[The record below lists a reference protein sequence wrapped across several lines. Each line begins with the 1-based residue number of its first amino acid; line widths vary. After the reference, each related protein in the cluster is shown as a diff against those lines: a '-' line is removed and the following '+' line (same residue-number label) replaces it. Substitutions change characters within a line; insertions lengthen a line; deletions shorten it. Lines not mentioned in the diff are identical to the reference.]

1 MAESLFTFDRER
13 LHTLL
18 AGPQPTIGTPCF
30 IYNLDHAAQRFAA
43 LRRVLPPRVRLAYAV
58 KSNPGGPL
66 LSTFAQLGAWFDCAS
81 AGEVDRV
88 VAASP
93 YGGLVF
99 AGPAKSDRDLSA
111 ALSAG
116 ARIQV
121 DGIEDVARIS
131 AEHRR
136 VGGLDA
142 APLPINVRVN
152 PASGVSERAS
162 IIGGGGPSAFGV
174 DEEDLGEFIA
184 EARTYRA
191 VAIAGLQVFAA
202 SNELDADVLLA
213 NHRTALRIAR
223 TLRDEH
229 GVDVDLIDIGGGLGI
244 RYADTAADHDL
255 DIVALGAGLAALLT
269 DNPWFTG
276 HLLLEPGRWLSGPCG
291 VYAARVVRTKVSR
304 GVHFV
309 MLEGGINH
317 LLRPLMT
324 GQSFPTTAL
333 RCADLPNARSN
344 APDAPGP
351 QRAAVPGNAPDAP
364 GAQRSP
370 GRGSEPAPEVEFTL
384 AGPLCTS
391 LDRLGTG
398 RLPADL
404 RAGDVVVFGQ
414 SGAYAYTQAMTH
426 FLSHPAPAQHWLES

>member
-1 MAESLFTFDRER
+1 MPESLFTFDRGR

-18 AGPQPTIGTPCF
+18 AGPEPAISTPCF
-30 IYNLDHAAQRFAA
+30 IYDLDHAAQRFAA

-88 VAASP
+88 LAASP
-93 YGGLVF
+93 DAGLVF
-99 AGPAKSDRDLSA
+99 AGPAKSDRDLQA
-111 ALSAG
+111 ALDAG

-121 DGIEDVARIS
+121 DGIEDITRID

-136 VGGLDA
+136 RHGPDA
-142 APLPINVRVN
+142 PPLPVNVRVN
-152 PASGVSERAS
+152 PASGISERAS

-174 DEEDLGEFIA
+174 DEEDLGEFIS
-184 EARTYRA
+184 EARAHRG

-223 TLRDEH
+223 RLRDEH
-229 GVDVDLIDIGGGLGI
+229 GVDSDLIDIGGGLGI
-244 RYADTAADHDL
+244 RYADTADDADL
-255 DIVALGAGLAALLT
+255 DIAALGTGLASLLAE
-269 DNPWFTG
+269 NPWFTG
-276 HLLLEPGRWLSGPCG
+276 HLLLEPGRWLSGPSG
-291 VYAARVVRTKVSR
+291 IYAARVVRTKVSR
-304 GVHFV
+304 GVHFA

-324 GQSFPTTAL
+324 GQSFPTVAL
-333 RCADLPNARSN
+333 RPRTQAGSS
-344 APDAPGP
+344 PDTASGSGP
-351 QRAAVPGNAPDAP
+351 DRVE
-364 GAQRSP
+364 ST
-370 GRGSEPAPEVEFTL
+370 VEFTV

-398 RLPADL
+398 HLRADL

-426 FLSHPAPAQHWLES
+426 FLSHPAPAQHWLKVKGPSGSSHFCV